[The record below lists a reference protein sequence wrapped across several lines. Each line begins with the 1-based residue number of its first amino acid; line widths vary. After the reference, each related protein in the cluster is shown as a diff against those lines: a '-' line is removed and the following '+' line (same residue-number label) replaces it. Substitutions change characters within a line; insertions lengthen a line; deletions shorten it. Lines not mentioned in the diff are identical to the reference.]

1 MKYNNPKRV
10 DFLISE
16 ISFGSWQLG
25 NNIDF
30 DFGDEL
36 EGIGLVQEALKM
48 GVSLFDTA
56 PNYGHGNSEKLL
68 GKALKGSREKV
79 FINSKFG
86 HDGHGDTDFS
96 IERIEKSVSESLKR
110 LQTDY
115 LDSVILHNP
124 PREMLYKDHPVYDEL
139 RRLKALK
146 LINHFGVSI
155 DTPEELEIVL
165 ENDDVDVIEL
175 VFNVIHQSPKVH
187 FNKVYEKGIL
197 LMIKVPLDSGWLSG
211 KYNESTNFTGI
222 RTRWTK
228 EVINTR
234 INIIEQ
240 VKSIVGEDIVKSSLR
255 FILDFKAVTCVIP
268 GIKNISQL
276 EDNVKVTN
284 FVLSKEKH
292 KKLENLYEDYIKNL
306 YTPW

>member
-30 DFGDEL
+30 DFGDEIA
-36 EGIGLVQEALKM
+36 GIGLVQEALKM
-48 GVSLFDTA
+48 GVTLFDTA
-56 PNYGHGNSEKLL
+56 PNYGHGNSERLL

-79 FINSKFG
+79 FINSKCG
-86 HDGHGDTDFS
+86 HDDQGNTNFS
-96 IERIEKSVSESLKR
+96 IERIEKSIKESLNR
-110 LQTDY
+110 LQTSY

-124 PREMLYKDHPVYDEL
+124 PREMLFKDHPVYDEL
-139 RRLKALK
+139 RRLRSLK

-155 DTPEELEIVL
+155 DTPEELQIVL

-175 VFNVIHQSPKVH
+175 MFNVIHQSPKVH

-211 KYNESTNFTGI
+211 KYNEFTNFTGI
-222 RTRWTK
+222 RSRWTK
-228 EVINTR
+228 DVIDTR
-234 INIIEQ
+234 IKIIEQ

-276 EDNVKVTN
+276 KDNVEVSD
-284 FVLSKEKH
+284 FVLSKNKH
-292 KKLENLYEDYIKNL
+292 EMLEALYENYIRNL
-306 YTPW
+306 NTPW

>member
-56 PNYGHGNSEKLL
+56 PNYGHGNSERLL
-68 GKALKGSREKV
+68 GKALKGSRDKV

-86 HDGHGDTDFS
+86 HDDQGNTDFS
-96 IERIEKSVSESLKR
+96 IERIEKSVRESLKR
-110 LQTDY
+110 LQTHY

-124 PREMLYKDHPVYDEL
+124 PREMLDKDHPVYNEL

-155 DTPEELEIVL
+155 DTPDELQIVL

-175 VFNVIHQSPKVH
+175 MFNVIHQSPKIH
-187 FNKVYEKGIL
+187 FNKVFEKGIL

-211 KYNESTNFTGI
+211 KYDEFTNFTGI
-222 RTRWTK
+222 RARWSK
-228 EVINTR
+228 EVIDTR
-234 INIIEQ
+234 IKIIEQ
-240 VKSIVGEDIVKSSLR
+240 VKSIVGSDIVKSSLR

-268 GIKNISQL
+268 GIKNSSQL
-276 EDNVKVTN
+276 ADNVEVSN

-292 KKLENLYEDYIKNL
+292 ELLETLYEDYIKNL